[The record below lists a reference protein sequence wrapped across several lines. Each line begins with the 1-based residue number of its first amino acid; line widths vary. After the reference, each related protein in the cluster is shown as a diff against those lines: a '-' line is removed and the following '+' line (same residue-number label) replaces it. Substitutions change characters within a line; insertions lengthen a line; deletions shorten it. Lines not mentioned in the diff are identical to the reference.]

1 MGIYE
6 ELESIKKSRS
16 WRFTYIFRLIYDSVW
31 SLCDRTTSVFNN
43 RKNVIVKTPDQ
54 VFINGLISR
63 ISQSTQYKLIDELK
77 NALQLSAGQYDISNQ
92 PIVSVIIPVFN
103 QINYTIACIIAV
115 IRSSPLISLEIVIA
129 DDCSREVD
137 YSQLSSIDR
146 RLFVVSQTSNLGF
159 LRNCNRAAKFVHGKY
174 LIFLNNDCLPLSGWL
189 DNLIKT
195 AESEASVGIVGS
207 KLLYPNGSLQEAGGV
222 IWRDGSGWNFG
233 RGDNPLKPEYNY
245 TKEVDYCTGASFCIK
260 KSLWDEM
267 EGFDEYFSP
276 AYYEETDLSFRLR
289 EKGYPTVYQPQ
300 SVAIHLEGISNGTD
314 LGAGLKKHQVINREK
329 FLERW
334 GRVLEC
340 DHFAPGVHERF
351 ARDRSKSKKHMLF
364 VDHYLPR
371 YDHDAGSKQVL
382 TYLKLF
388 QNNGFQTTFWS
399 DDQLYD
405 YAYALELEKH
415 GIEVITSRVD
425 SVDFSEWI
433 QKNGKYLDVAFL
445 NRPHIAVN
453 YISRLR
459 LHSKCQIVYYGH
471 DLHVDRMRLQNRY
484 TPEVFSDEVI
494 NKTADQEKY
503 CWGSSDLILYPSV
516 EEVDQLRRKYPHRS
530 VGVLPIESQPDEEIE
545 ASLTTNGFTARNGLL
560 FVGGFSHLPNQD
572 AVLWFLNEVYPLIE
586 GKLSNHMITLA
597 GNAPTDEIES
607 KASKQVIVTGR
618 VSEEELRVLYNK
630 AKVIV
635 APLRIGAGVKGKVV
649 EALRMGVPIVT
660 TPIGVQGLPGYEDA
674 IAVADDSVAYAK
686 AVQDLL
692 QDEDLWQRRRDA
704 GLKYYR
710 ENFSESVVAPKVL
723 ALLNGDR

>member
-1 MGIYE
+1 MRRKFAVKVAIVRAKYE
-6 ELESIKKSRS
+6 ILKSIDRDIILFLLKLSSKKRGVNLLQKQ
-16 WRFTYIFRLIYDSVW
+16 RENNET
-31 SLCDRTTSVFNN
+31 SLKIRAS
-43 RKNVIVKTPDQ
+43 I
-54 VFINGLISR
+54 
-63 ISQSTQYKLIDELK
+63 
-77 NALQLSAGQYDISNQ
+77 
-92 PIVSVIIPVFN
+92 IIPSYN
-103 QINYTIACIIAV
+103 QINYTIHCILSIF
-115 IRSSPLISLEIVIA
+115 RTSPINRFEIILA
-129 DDCSREVD
+129 DDCSTEDSYDLLDGILPNVRVIRTD
-137 YSQLSSIDR
+137 YNSG
-146 RLFVVSQTSNLGF
+146 FVK
-159 LRNCNRAAKFVHGKY
+159 NCNHAARFARGDY
-174 LIFLNNDCLPLSGWL
+174 LVFLNNDCLPLSGWL

-195 AESEASVGIVGS
+195 AESDASVGIVGS

-597 GNAPTDEIES
+597 GNAPTDEIKS
-607 KASKQVIVTGR
+607 KASKQVVVTGR
-618 VSEEELRVLYNK
+618 VSEEELRILYNN
-630 AKVIV
+630 AKVVV

-649 EALRMGVPIVT
+649 EALRMGVPVAT
-660 TPIGVQGLPGYEDA
+660 TSIGIQGLPGYEDA
-674 IAVADDSVAYAK
+674 IAVADEPADFAK

-692 QDEDLWQRRRDA
+692 QDESLWQRRRDA

-723 ALLNGDR
+723 ALLEGAR